1 MLISETIY
9 TINVLSRLAF
19 TCSKSTTETLEKD
32 VKYVQNLQQK
42 HQSDVTENAY
52 FRNNLRD

>member
-19 TCSKSTTETLEKD
+19 TCSKSATETLEKD
-32 VKYVQNLQQK
+32 VKYVQNLQ
-42 HQSDVTENAY
+42 
-52 FRNNLRD
+52 